1 MIKYLLI
8 LLLFLSF
15 QISQAQLPVSPDTIY
30 RFIKEHSVYRNTV
43 NWEDIDNGFKERLFA
58 SKTIKDTMKSLVYV
72 FEQLNDVHTQM
83 YLDNQ
88 YYGHYPAYPDS
99 VLKILNPVVERSRQ
113 ENGTIRTVL
122 LKNKYLY
129 LSIPG
134 IFAQGNAINEYA
146 QTISD
151 SICRYNRQQLKG
163 FIIDLRLNS
172 GGQLSSMVG
181 GLNLL
186 LGNTY
191 LGGAVDALN
200 TETRKFELKKNNF
213 YIGDMQ
219 TTSITNTCTHDY
231 SKFPVVVLIGPAT
244 VSSGSITAIVFK
256 QRPNTFFIG
265 EPTAEGYSTGN
276 EYFFFGNNF
285 MINLATEF
293 NQDRK
298 HNIYKNSISPDK
310 FIKAGDDFDK
320 LLNDEKIK
328 AALLWLANAN
338 PLK

>member
-1 MIKYLLI
+1 MKKYLLI
-8 LLLFLSF
+8 FLLFLSSP
-15 QISQAQLPVSPDTIY
+15 ITQAQLPVSPDTIY
-30 RFIKEHSVYRNTV
+30 RFIKEHSVFRNEV
-43 NWEDIDNGFKERLFA
+43 KWPDIDDGFKERVFA
-58 SKTIKDTMKSLVYV
+58 AKTTRDTMKSLVYV
-72 FEQLNDVHTQM
+72 FEQLNDVHSQM

-88 YYGHYPAYPDS
+88 YYGHYAVYPDS
-99 VLKILNPVVERSRQ
+99 VLKTLNPILERSRQ
-113 ENGTIRTVL
+113 ENGTIRIAF

-151 SICRYNRQQLKG
+151 SICRYKQRAKG
-163 FIIDLRLNS
+163 FIVDLRLNS

-186 LGNTY
+186 LGNNY
-191 LGGAVDALN
+191 LGGAVDASN

-213 YIGDMQ
+213 HIACVQ
-219 TTSITNTCTHDY
+219 TTSITNTCAVDY
-231 SKFPVVVLIGPAT
+231 SKTPVVVLIGPAT
-244 VSSGSITAIVFK
+244 VSSGSITAITFK
-256 QRPNTFFIG
+256 KRPNTYFIG
-265 EPTAEGYSTGN
+265 EPTADGYSTGN

-285 MINLATEF
+285 MLNLATEF

-298 HNIYKNSISPDK
+298 HHIHKNSVLPDK
-310 FIKAGDDFDK
+310 FIKAGDDFDN

-328 AALLWLANAN
+328 AALLWLAKAN